1 MTDEER
7 RRHAARLEEAAAPL
21 LASNELFEADA
32 RGPVR
37 EGRRVYLVRLA
48 VRVAEGPGWV
58 RVTGEVPPEPVEE
71 AEPGLVAASILPQL
85 REAAARELVRRFG

>member
-7 RRHAARLEEAAAPL
+7 RQHAARLQAAAEPL
-21 LASNELFEADA
+21 LAANELFEADA
-32 RGPVR
+32 AGPVR
-37 EGRRVYLVRLA
+37 EGRQTYLVRLA

-85 REAAARELVRRFG
+85 REAAVQEMVRRFG